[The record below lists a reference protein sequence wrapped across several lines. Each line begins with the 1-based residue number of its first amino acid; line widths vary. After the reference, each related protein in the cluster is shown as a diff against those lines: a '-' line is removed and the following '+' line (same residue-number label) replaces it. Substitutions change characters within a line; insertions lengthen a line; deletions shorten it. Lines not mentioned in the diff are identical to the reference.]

1 MLLSNCKW
9 CQFTIFWLL
18 VNITQGD
25 LHASEEIWNTIKS
38 SCSVSVI
45 TFSQNFFGEKMSP
58 PSLYILKKHIWHKR
72 DIKSPIA
79 KGKTVSD
86 LTCNAASTS
95 PIPLNKILSPIMSTF
110 LSKIKTTLGKMP
122 TIYLEL
128 QWNSLL
134 NVRNDTT
141 LWPLFVTNMLW
152 WNSSAY
158 CQWKIL
164 CANYKASHLKPIKN
178 IVTMTKI
185 FNLAVI
191 PFKYVNIWR
200 HLTRLL
206 LWQCG
211 TVSNFSNFTIQ
222 CWHFF
227 WKIYG
232 QVQQK

>member
-9 CQFTIFWLL
+9 CQFTVFWLL

-25 LHASEEIWNTIKS
+25 FHVSKEIWNTIKS
-38 SCSVSVI
+38 CCSVSVI
-45 TFSQNFFGEKMSP
+45 TFSQNFFVKKKTVTSQEL
-58 PSLYILKKHIWHKR
+58 SLYWHRR
-72 DIKSPIA
+72 DIKTPIA

-128 QWNSLL
+128 QWNSLP
-134 NVRNDTT
+134 NVRNVTT
-141 LWPLFVTNMLW
+141 LWPLFVTKMLW
-152 WNSSAY
+152 WNSAY

-164 CANYKASHLKPIKN
+164 CANYKASHLKPIQN
-178 IVTMTKI
+178 IVTKI
-185 FNLAVI
+185 FNLTVII
-191 PFKYVNIWR
+191 PFMYVNIWQ

-211 TVSNFSNFTIQ
+211 TVSYFSNFTIQ

-227 WKIYG
+227 WKKYR
-232 QVQQK
+232 QVPQT